1 MQCDGQGVIAVVN
14 KRAKQRLIGVTI
26 LIFVAVGALI
36 LFSDFSGGTA
46 TKTSVAQALTQDD
59 LVGTQVEISGEVVAG
74 SWVSGATPF
83 VFEIEDSADPD
94 AGRLRVVWNEV
105 VPGSFGDGTTATV
118 TGVLEADGS
127 INAKYLVTKCPSKYE
142 SATGALTV
150 NDALARSGELSGV
163 TLKIT
168 GFVVNGSIAAP
179 GSTPRFQIAD
189 DPAGTN
195 TLDVAWGG
203 GLSDEFADGVKVV
216 ITGSLEADN
225 VFQCTEVALDQAAK

>member
-1 MQCDGQGVIAVVN
+1 MN

-46 TKTSVAQALTQDD
+46 TKTSVAQALTEAD
-59 LVGTQVEISGEVVAG
+59 LIGTQVEVSGEVVAG

-83 VFEIEDSADPD
+83 VFEIEDGDDPD

-105 VPGSFGDGTTATV
+105 VPGSFGDGTTATI
-118 TGVLEADGS
+118 TGVLEEGGS
-127 INAKYLVTKCPSKYE
+127 IEAKYLVTKCPSKYE

-150 NDALARSGELSGV
+150 NDALSRRGELAGV

-168 GFVVNGSIAAP
+168 GFVVDGSIAGA
-179 GSTPRFQIAD
+179 GTTPRFQIAD
-189 DPAGTN
+189 DAAGAN
-195 TLDVAWGG
+195 ALDVAWGG
-203 GLSDEFADGVKVV
+203 GLSDEFVDGAKVV
-216 ITGSLEADN
+216 ITGSLEADG

>member
-1 MQCDGQGVIAVVN
+1 MN

-46 TKTSVAQALTQDD
+46 TKTSVAQALTEAD
-59 LVGTQVEISGEVVAG
+59 LVGTQVEVSGEVVAG
-74 SWVSGATPF
+74 SWTSGATPF
-83 VFEIEDSADPD
+83 VFEIEDGEDPD
-94 AGRLRVVWNEV
+94 SGRLRIVWNEV

-118 TGVLEADGS
+118 TGVLEEDGS

-150 NDALARSGELSGV
+150 NDTLARADELSGV
-163 TLKIT
+163 TFKVT
-168 GFVVNGSIAAP
+168 GFVVNGSIGAP
-179 GSTPRFQIAD
+179 GATPRFRLAD
-189 DPAGTN
+189 DAVGDN
-195 TLDVAWGG
+195 ALDVSWGG

-216 ITGSLEADN
+216 ITGSLEEGD
-225 VFQCTEVALDQAAK
+225 VFECTEVALDQAAK

>member
-1 MQCDGQGVIAVVN
+1 MN

-59 LVGTQVEISGEVVAG
+59 LVGTQVEVSGKVVAG
-74 SWVSGATPF
+74 SWSSGATPF
-83 VFEIEDSADPD
+83 VFEIEDGEDPD
-94 AGRLRVVWNEV
+94 SGRLRVVWNEV

-118 TGVLEADGS
+118 TGVLEDDGS

-150 NDALARSGELSGV
+150 NDALARAGELSGV
-163 TLKIT
+163 TLKVT
-168 GFVVNGSIAAP
+168 GFVVDGSIAAP
-179 GSTPRFQIAD
+179 GATPRFRIAD
-189 DPAGTN
+189 DAAAGDN
-195 TLDVAWGG
+195 ALDVAWGG
-203 GLSDEFADGVKVV
+203 GLPDEFTDGVKVV
-216 ITGSLEADN
+216 ITGSLEEGN

>member
-1 MQCDGQGVIAVVN
+1 MIAQVN

-59 LVGTQVEISGEVVAG
+59 LVGTQVEVSGEVVAG
-74 SWVSGATPF
+74 SWTSGATPF
-83 VFEIEDSADPD
+83 VFEIEDGTDPD
-94 AGRLRVVWNEV
+94 SGRLRIVWNEV

-118 TGVLEADGS
+118 TGVLEDDGS

-150 NDALARSGELSGV
+150 NDAIARKGELTGV
-163 TLKIT
+163 TLKVT
-168 GFVVNGSIAAP
+168 GFVVDGSIAAP
-179 GSTPRFQIAD
+179 GATPRFRIAD
-189 DPAGTN
+189 DAVAGDN
-195 TLDVAWGG
+195 ALDVAWGG
-203 GLSDEFADGVKVV
+203 GLSDEFTDGVKVV
-216 ITGSLEADN
+216 ITGSLEEGN